1 MVKRTRNKRLYLWLT
16 EKEKELIYEVAKKQG
31 LTITDFILKMAKEKE
46 NA

>member
-16 EKEKELIYEVAKKQG
+16 EKEKELIHETAKKQS
-31 LTITDFILKMAKEKE
+31 LTITDFILKMTKE